1 MNTTPHSRVR
11 QRRQQHHRTMR
22 TDTQNAG
29 NIDDP
34 GGLGGVPMV
43 QPKKKPLNFTQAMN
57 DFKTMF
63 PHIDNDVIEAV
74 LRANDGIVQTTID
87 QLLVLAETTP
97 EKDENDTTDGLH
109 LPNYDESL
117 QEDDPP
123 PAYSEIEHN
132 ILHEFQQESQ
142 QLQNR
147 RQSETQNAAA
157 AREAA
162 SLGRWNPPLLG
173 PLPAGF
179 LRLSIEE
186 SASPNQTI
194 PPFSNPSPYTSTQ
207 AFASSSSNTTSSTNP
222 ETVYGGATDF
232 LTDRELEQY
241 LEDEKLAMFLQN
253 EEFMRQLRHDPD
265 FLMSLEEGNVYSRL
279 IKSHTNK
286 MS

>member
-1 MNTTPHSRVR
+1 MDTTPHSRM
-11 QRRQQHHRTMR
+11 RRQGRHHRTMR

-29 NIDDP
+29 NIDDT
-34 GGLGGVPMV
+34 GGLVGGVPMV
-43 QPKKKPLNFTQAMN
+43 QPRQKKPLNFTQAMN

-97 EKDENDTTDGLH
+97 EKEESDTTDGLH

-117 QEDDPP
+117 QENDPP

-132 ILHEFQQESQ
+132 ILREFQQESQ
-142 QLQNR
+142 QLQSR
-147 RQSETQNAAA
+147 RHSENQYAAD
-157 AREAA
+157 ARQEA

-173 PLPAGF
+173 PLPADF
-179 LRLSIEE
+179 LRLSTEE
-186 SASPNQTI
+186 SANPNHTTVPSVSSSSPFTI
-194 PPFSNPSPYTSTQ
+194 TP
-207 AFASSSSNTTSSTNP
+207 AFASPSSFSNTPSSSSQGTA
-222 ETVYGGATDF
+222 YGGATDGF

-265 FLMSLEEGNVYSRL
+265 FLMSLEEGTYA
-279 IKSHTNK
+279 
-286 MS
+286 

>member
-11 QRRQQHHRTMR
+11 QRRRQHHRTMR
-22 TDTQNAG
+22 TDTESAG

-43 QPKKKPLNFTQAMN
+43 QPRQKKPLNFTQAMN

-97 EKDENDTTDGLH
+97 EKDENDKTDGLH

-157 AREAA
+157 ARQAA
-162 SLGRWNPPLLG
+162 SLGRWNPPMLG
-173 PLPAGF
+173 PLPADF
-179 LRLSIEE
+179 LRLSTEE
-186 SASPNQTI
+186 SANPNQTI
-194 PPFSNPSPYTSTQ
+194 SSFSNPSPFTSTP
-207 AFASSSSNTTSSTNP
+207 AFAFPSSFSDTPSSANP
-222 ETVYGGATDF
+222 ETASGGATDC

-265 FLMSLEEGNVYSRL
+265 FLMSLEEGMY
-279 IKSHTNK
+279 T
-286 MS
+286 